1 MSRIVIAGGTGQV
14 GRELAPALRA
24 AGYDLV
30 VLSRGR
36 GGDAVWDG
44 RTVGDWA
51 RALDGAE
58 VVINLAGRSVNCR
71 YNAANRREI
80 MDSRVE
86 STTAI
91 GEAIARADRPPR
103 VWLQASTATIYAH
116 RFDAPNDERS
126 GILGG
131 DEPGVPDTWR
141 FSIDVARA
149 WEAAAQ
155 RYEGGATRLV
165 LMRSAM
171 TMGPSRGGI
180 LDVLL
185 GLVRRG
191 LGGSVA
197 GGRQYVSWLHHE
209 DFARAVLRLIAS
221 DDLHGPINISSPHPL
236 PQAEFMRVLR
246 AASGT
251 RIGLPATRWMAEIG
265 AFAMRTETELVL
277 KSRRVVPG
285 LLLEHGFEFEHPIL
299 AGGGGR
305 ARGRVAARRLTASVR
320 PPTRGRFAAN
330 SGHLGTIRG
339 CCVSEVAGVAVG
351 VLTTRGC
358 RCSDGASVAGGWR
371 GALACFAA
379 VGTAA

>member
-24 AGYDLV
+24 AGNDVV
-30 VLSRGR
+30 VLSRGN
-36 GGDAVWDG
+36 GGDVIWDG
-44 RTVGDWA
+44 RTVGGWA
-51 RALDGAE
+51 GVIDGAE

-91 GEAIARADRPPR
+91 GEAIARAEAPPR

-131 DEPGVPDTWR
+131 GEPGVPDTWR
-141 FSIDVARA
+141 FSLDVARA

-191 LGGSVA
+191 IGGPVA

-221 DDLHGPINISSPHPL
+221 DDLRGPINIASPHPL

-246 AASGT
+246 AAWGA
-251 RIGLPATRWMAEIG
+251 RVGLPATRWMAEIG

-285 LLLEHGFEFEHPIL
+285 LLLEHGFEFRHPTWPEAAAQL
-299 AGGGGR
+299 VEERR
-305 ARGRVAARRLTASVR
+305 A
-320 PPTRGRFAAN
+320 
-330 SGHLGTIRG
+330 
-339 CCVSEVAGVAVG
+339 
-351 VLTTRGC
+351 
-358 RCSDGASVAGGWR
+358 
-371 GALACFAA
+371 
-379 VGTAA
+379 